1 MKHLTLLLLPI
12 LTSCSIGSAGSAVA
26 GYSWKAQEAD
36 RLSAEGE
43 DKVVERVVERMIYK
57 EMAINSDK

>member
-1 MKHLTLLLLPI
+1 M
-12 LTSCSIGSAGSAVA
+12 A